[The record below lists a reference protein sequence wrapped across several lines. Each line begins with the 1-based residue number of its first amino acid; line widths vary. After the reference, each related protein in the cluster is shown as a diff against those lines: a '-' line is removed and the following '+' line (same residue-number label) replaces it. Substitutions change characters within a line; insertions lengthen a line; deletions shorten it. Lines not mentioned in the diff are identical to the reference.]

1 MARLLPSRTRT
12 RLGRS
17 FVLPQRGRIKSNVC
31 WCHSGFPA
39 EHSIQRIAGLINQS
53 LGPVRIRVEILECEV
68 AAVVDSIECLE
79 HGRPVG
85 CAVEQR
91 AECFGEE
98 LSPDKGRQAD
108 AR

>member
-1 MARLLPSRTRT
+1 M
-12 RLGRS
+12 
-17 FVLPQRGRIKSNVC
+17 
-31 WCHSGFPA
+31 
-39 EHSIQRIAGLINQS
+39 
-53 LGPVRIRVEILECEV
+53 RIRVEILECEV